1 MGRTSATRWLLFAIH
16 LGSLQLNS
24 SDGAY
29 PTSAGSRPRCQWPPK
44 VAPSA
49 LAAGPPIVVSVFHR
63 AVFGASTAQ
72 QGKLDHFVFEVL
84 ASACVSAALASERQ
98 MPTQVNYVGDNPS
111 AKQPALFR
119 HSHGSGELGTW

>member
-1 MGRTSATRWLLFAIH
+1 MTRWLLSAIH

-29 PTSAGSRPRCQWPPK
+29 PTSAGWRPRCQWPPK

-119 HSHGSGELGTW
+119 HSHGSGELGAW